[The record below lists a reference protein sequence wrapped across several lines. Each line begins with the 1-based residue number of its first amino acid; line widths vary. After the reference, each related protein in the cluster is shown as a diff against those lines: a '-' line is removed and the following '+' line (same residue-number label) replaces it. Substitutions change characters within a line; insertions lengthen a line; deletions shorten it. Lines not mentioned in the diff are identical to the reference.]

1 MKEKRDVKGFFIT
14 FEGVEGAGKTSIL
27 HSLTD
32 KLTNL
37 GYEVMTTREP
47 GGIDIAE
54 QIRNVILDRDNVKME
69 ERTEA
74 LLYAAARRQHLVEK
88 VLPALEQGNIVLCDR
103 FIDSSLAYQGHAR
116 GLGIEEVYRMNQFA
130 IQDFMPNLTLLFDID
145 PLKGLE
151 RIAANKD
158 RERNRLDLEKLD
170 FHKSVYEGYQILL
183 ERFPDRIKKVNADQP
198 FETVESIVLNQILS
212 YLKKENEGRADK

>member
-1 MKEKRDVKGFFIT
+1 MKEKSDVNGFFIT

-27 HSLTD
+27 NSLTD
-32 KLTNL
+32 KLTNQ
-37 GYEVMTTREP
+37 GFEVMTTREP

-54 QIRNVILDRDNVKME
+54 QIRNIILNRDNVKME

-88 VLPALEQGNIVLCDR
+88 VLPALEQGKIVLCDR

-170 FHKSVYEGYQILL
+170 FHKLVYEGYQILL
-183 ERFPDRIKKVNADQP
+183 ERFPDRIKKINADQS